1 MFRHQGK
8 TRTLS
13 HNLKI
18 ASLLSFVAGVV
29 NVAGFFAVQRLTTN
43 VTGHFAFFMDE
54 VFKLNFWK
62 GFIYFLYIFFFFLGS
77 FVSNFLIEIISRKGD
92 QYIYVVPA
100 SIECLILF
108 IVGFLG
114 QSLITKSPN
123 SIAYSLLFAMG
134 LQNSLVT
141 TISSSS
147 VRTTHLTGLFTDLGI
162 ELSQLFFYKEKE
174 HKHKLI
180 SSIKLRLTIISF
192 FFIGGIVGGILY
204 SKVELHA
211 LIFAVIALTTGLVYD
226 NIKFRIILLRRKLKN
241 N

>member
-29 NVAGFFAVQRLTTN
+29 NVAGFLAVQRLTTN
-43 VTGHFAFFMDE
+43 VTGHFAFFVDE
-54 VFKLNFWK
+54 VFKLNFWE
-62 GFIYFLYIFFFFLGS
+62 GFVYFLFIFFFFAGS
-77 FVSNFLIEIISRKGD
+77 FVSNLLIEMTSRKD
-92 QYIYVVPA
+92 DRYIYAVPA
-100 SIECLILF
+100 SVECFVLFCIGLWGQDLI
-108 IVGFLG
+108 I
-114 QSLITKSPN
+114 KSPN
-123 SIAYSLLFAMG
+123 IIAFSLLFAMG

-141 TISSSS
+141 TISSAR

-162 ELSQLFFYKEKE
+162 ELSQLFFYKEKGQ
-174 HKHKLI
+174 KDKLI

-204 SKVELHA
+204 TYINLYTVIFAAAILVLA
-211 LIFAVIALTTGLVYD
+211 LIYD
-226 NIKFRIILLRRKLKN
+226 NIKFKLILLRRKLKSN
-241 N
+241 